1 MGNQETILAVIST
14 LKSLF
19 ADKHELR
26 GFDDW
31 DAFLGCVMALE
42 GVSENLAQEK
52 AEAEENTTE
61 R

>member
-42 GVSENLAQEK
+42 GVSANLAQEK
-52 AEAEENTTE
+52 VEQENTTE
-61 R
+61 G

>member
-1 MGNQETILAVIST
+1 MSDNRQTIIAVIST

-19 ADKHELR
+19 KSKHELR

-42 GVSENLAQEK
+42 GV
-52 AEAEENTTE
+52 AESLQTEEENKTE
-61 R
+61 G